1 MIYEIEYHELVV
13 REDIP
18 CLGKREKD
26 RVRKSIESKLVSA
39 PETFGKPLRRSLKGY
54 RSLRVGDFRVVFK
67 IVGKIVRI
75 LAIKHRSKVYEEV
88 VNVEG

>member
-18 CLGKREKD
+18 RLGKKEKD

-67 IVGKIVRI
+67 IVGKVVKV

-88 VNVEG
+88 GNIN

>member
-1 MIYEIEYHELVV
+1 MIYSIEYHGLVV

-18 CLGKREKD
+18 RLGKKEKD

-54 RSLRVGDFRVVFK
+54 RSL
-67 IVGKIVRI
+67 
-75 LAIKHRSKVYEEV
+75 
-88 VNVEG
+88 